1 MPARV
6 LMRFLLVGGDI
17 ILLLLAVPIA
27 LSIRI
32 LGVPSSADV
41 VLHLVPFSILTI
53 LFILVFFSA
62 GLYDSETA
70 ISRREV
76 PGTIFVAQIVNML
89 LATVFFF
96 FVPLFGITP
105 KTTLF
110 IYLLVSVAFVSAWH
124 FWAPLIFG
132 RSKARAMLIGD
143 GTDFDEVAHEAK
155 NGTCSFFIERTI
167 SVSGKN
173 IDTITDEVEEA
184 LATQPD
190 FIIMDIGSEETQ
202 SMFARLS
209 NRVHFEGRF
218 LNFAKVYED
227 LFRRITPRALS
238 YRWLISNGKPEQ
250 FFYAIAKRFFDL
262 LCGVILFVVFLVI
275 LPFVWAALFIEG
287 SGKLFITQERM
298 GKGGKK
304 ISVLKFRTMTNDEQG
319 VWLGESENKVTK
331 VGSFLRKT
339 SLDEL
344 PQVLTVLRGDLSLI
358 GPRSDIVALAERLAD
373 SIPFYTSRYTVTPG
387 ITGWAQVNQRYSPG
401 NISPQS
407 IEESRLRLA
416 YDLYYVRHRSPLLDL
431 SITLRTLKTLISRW
445 IV

>member
-6 LMRFLLVGGDI
+6 FMRLLLVGGDI
-17 ILLLLAVPIA
+17 ILLLLAVPVA
-27 LSIRI
+27 LSLRI
-32 LGVPSSADV
+32 LSIPSSTDV

-76 PGTIFVAQIVNML
+76 PGTIFVAQVVNML

-110 IYLLVSVAFVSAWH
+110 IYLLVSVALVSAWH
-124 FWAPLIFG
+124 FLAPFIFG
-132 RSKARAMLIGD
+132 RSKARAILIGD
-143 GTDFDEVAHEAK
+143 GVDFDEMVHEAQS
-155 NGTCSFFIERTI
+155 GTCPFLVEKVI
-167 SVSGKN
+167 SLSGK
-173 IDTITDEVEEA
+173 DTVAISREIEA
-184 LATQPD
+184 AIEARPD
-190 FIIMDIGSEETQ
+190 FVIMDFNDASAQ
-202 SMFARLS
+202 SVLARFS
-209 NRVHFEGRF
+209 NRAQYESRF
-218 LNFAKVYED
+218 LNFTKVYED

-250 FFYAIAKRFFDL
+250 IFYTIAKRLFD
-262 LCGVILFVVFLVI
+262 ILFGVVLFLFFV
-275 LPFVWAALFIEG
+275 LLFPFVWLALFIEG

-319 VWLGESENKVTK
+319 VWLGESANKVTR
-331 VGSFLRKT
+331 VGAFLRKT

-344 PQVLTVLRGDLSLI
+344 PQVFAVLRGDLSLI
-358 GPRSDIVALAERLAD
+358 GPRSDVVALADRLAD
-373 SIPFYTSRYTVTPG
+373 SIPFYTSRYSVTPG

-431 SITLRTLKTLISRW
+431 SITLRTLKTLIARW